1 MKGPDKES
9 TKNEDQEREAA
20 ATASQ
25 AETLEAKNFCTA
37 DSHVALEA
45 EGA

>member
-1 MKGPDKES
+1 MKGSDKES

-25 AETLEAKNFCTA
+25 AEALEAKNICTA
-37 DSHVALEA
+37 DSHFALEA